1 VQSETFLCLREE
13 ERRIYVGSGGMPPCI
28 SNLSSRWRFFFSFTN
43 WPLCPSRR
51 SPHNHWIGGWVGSM
65 ADLDV
70 GAKRFLDNF
79 VYEFAYL
86 LCCLPTT
93 KAFHTIL
100 NGNVKIF
107 LTFLGIY
114 AN

>member
-1 VQSETFLCLREE
+1 MSHVQSETFSHLREE
-13 ERRIYVGSGGMPPCI
+13 ERRIYVWSGGI
-28 SNLSSRWRFFFSFTN
+28 SNLNSRWRLFVSFTN
-43 WPLCPSRR
+43 RPLYPSGR
-51 SPHNHWIGGWVGSM
+51 SPHNRWIGGWVGSM

-79 VYEFAYL
+79 IYEFAYL

-93 KAFHTIL
+93 KAFHAIL

-107 LTFLGIY
+107 STFIGMY